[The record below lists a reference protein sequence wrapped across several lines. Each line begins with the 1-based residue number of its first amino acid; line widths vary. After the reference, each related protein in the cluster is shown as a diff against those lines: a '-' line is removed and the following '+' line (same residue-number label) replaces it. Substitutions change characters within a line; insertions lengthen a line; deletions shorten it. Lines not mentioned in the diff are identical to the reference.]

1 MKLLRREFLHLLSGA
16 AALSAFGGGARAQSY
31 PERFVRLV
39 IPFPPGGSADPVA
52 RLLAARLSEKW
63 GQTVVPENRAGAG
76 GNTAAVAV
84 SQSPPDGYTLFC
96 GGDFL
101 ASNRFLYASAI
112 DPVNDLAPATTI
124 CTFTNVM
131 VVPNTSPVKS
141 VAEFITFCKANRGSV
156 TFASSGTGASPHLSG
171 ELFKR
176 MAGVEMTHVPY
187 RGGGPALNDLVPGR
201 VSVMFATMPSVLSLI
216 EAGTVRALAVASA
229 ARSPFLP
236 QAPSIAEAGV
246 PGFDVSSWYGLF
258 LPAKTP
264 AEIVRKV
271 QADAA
276 AAIGEP
282 HVKQRFRD
290 IATLAANSTSEE
302 LTALLKGQLEK
313 WGPIIKELGIRPE

>member
-1 MKLLRREFLHLLSGA
+1 MQPPRRHFLRLLSGA
-16 AALSAFGGGARAQSY
+16 AALAAMPRGAAAQSY

-52 RLLAARLSEKW
+52 RLLASRLSEIW
-63 GQTVVPENRAGAG
+63 GQTVIPENRAGAG
-76 GNTAAVAV
+76 GNTAATAV

-101 ASNRFLYASAI
+101 ASNRYLYASAI
-112 DPVNDLAPATTI
+112 DPVIELAPATRI

-131 VVPNTSPVKS
+131 VVPNTSPAHS
-141 VAEFITFCKANRGSV
+141 VPEFIAFAKSNPGKV

-171 ELFKR
+171 ELFRR
-176 MAGVEMTHVPY
+176 MAGVELTHVPY
-187 RGGGPALNDLVPGR
+187 RGGGPALNDLLPGR
-201 VSVMFATMPSVLSLI
+201 VNVMFATMPSVLPLI
-216 EAGTVRALAVASA
+216 EAGSVRALAVTSA

-236 QAPSIAEAGV
+236 NVPSVAEAAV

-271 QADAA
+271 HADAA
-276 AAIGEP
+276 TAIDDP
-282 HVKQRFRD
+282 QIKRRFSD
-290 IATLAANSTSEE
+290 LATVAESSSPTE

-313 WGPIIKELGIRPE
+313 WGPIIKELGIKAD

>member
-1 MKLLRREFLHLLSGA
+1 MKLRRREFLHLLSGA
-16 AALSAFGGGARAQSY
+16 AALSAVPGGASAQSY

-52 RLLAARLSEKW
+52 RLLAARLSEMW

-76 GNTAAVAV
+76 GNTAAIAAA
-84 SQSPPDGYTLFC
+84 QSPPDGYTLFV

-101 ASNRFLYASAI
+101 ASNRYLYASAI
-112 DPVNDLAPATTI
+112 DPVNDLAPATLI
-124 CTFTNVM
+124 CAFTNVM

-141 VAEFITFCKANRGSV
+141 VGEFIAFCKANRGAV

-201 VSVMFATMPSVLSLI
+201 VHVMFATMPSVLSLI
-216 EAGTVRALAVASA
+216 EAGTVRALAVTSA

-258 LPAKTP
+258 LPAQTP

-271 QADAA
+271 QVDAA
-276 AAIGEP
+276 AAVDEP
-282 HVKQRFRD
+282 SVQRRFRD
-290 IATLAANSTSEE
+290 IATLPASSTPAE
-302 LTALLKGQLEK
+302 LSGLLKGQLDK
-313 WGPIIKELGIRPE
+313 WGPIIKELGIKPE